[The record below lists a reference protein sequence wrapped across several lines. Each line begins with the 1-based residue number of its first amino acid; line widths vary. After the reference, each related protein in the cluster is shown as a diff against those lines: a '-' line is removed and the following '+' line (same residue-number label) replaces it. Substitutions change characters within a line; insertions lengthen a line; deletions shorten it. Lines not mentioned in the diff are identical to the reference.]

1 MAAHPFNL
9 YAGWTLILLAF
20 LSGAVV
26 GLGFHKPGFL
36 GGYDSLRRRM
46 TRLGHIAFAALGM
59 INILYA
65 LTPFPAPG
73 SAAALVAGVGLVV
86 GGATMPVVCFLT
98 AWREPCRHL
107 FFIPVA
113 SLVSAVVAI
122 LVGGSLS

>member
-1 MAAHPFNL
+1 MASHPVNL
-9 YAGWTLILLAF
+9 YAGWVLILLAF
-20 LSGAVV
+20 ISGALV

-65 LTPFPAPG
+65 LTPFPPHG
-73 SAAALVAGVGLVV
+73 STAAIVAGAGLVV
-86 GGATMPVVCFLT
+86 GGATMSLVCFLT
-98 AWREPCRHL
+98 AWREPFRHL
-107 FFIPVA
+107 FFIPVV

-122 LVGGSLS
+122 LVGGALS